1 MKKNI
6 LLVALLAATLFA
18 YAEAPKH
25 EMRATWVATVTNID
39 WPTAQ
44 SATNQKRELLQ
55 IIQAAEDMH
64 INTIFFQVRT
74 CCDALYDSA
83 YEPRSSYLK
92 INRGATPSYDPLQY
106 AIEECHKRGI
116 ACHAWMNPYR
126 YSRDGKYWTGV
137 NDSPLNYE
145 HTHPE
150 WLLPYSNNIILDP
163 ALPEVRKRICEVVG
177 DVLNKYDVDG
187 IIFDDYFYP
196 YGGTTNQDA
205 ASVEKYKP
213 ADMKVGDWRRNNIRM
228 MVQEVYDTIQSVKP
242 HVVFGISPF
251 GIWTTDALVAR
262 ERGIV
267 LPTGISGGN
276 MYEEIYCDPVSW
288 LEDGTVDYV
297 SPQLYWRTGGAQDY
311 NKLCPWWAKLANQF
325 GRHFYSSM
333 AVYKYH
339 EKTDSYYTI
348 AELQKQT
355 RINRTSSNDNAPGA
369 VLYSTRGWYRDK
381 TFKQTFVE
389 NEFATIALPPAI
401 NWKPTT
407 EQTMVT
413 NLALNGQELTWKEPL
428 ESGVKNQE
436 SGQLKYAIYAVRNA
450 DRNKANVF
458 SDGASLVGIAY
469 TTSYT
474 LPETITSA
482 THKIGVAVLDRYNNE
497 YSLRILGE
505 ATVEGTAT
513 TLEWP
518 THNRGIEQWPV
529 TFRWAGVS
537 GADSYVLQIARDKDF
552 QDILVTHEQTGTQF
566 NSSAR
571 LNLKAAGNGV
581 YYWRVKTRKAN
592 ANDIWSAVQ
601 AFEIGVADGLED
613 CEVRDAECGVRKV
626 MEDGR
631 VVIVRDGEKYDMLGV
646 RL

>member
-6 LLVALLAATLFA
+6 LLAALLAASLLS
-18 YAEAPKH
+18 YAEAPKR
-25 EMRATWVATVTNID
+25 EMRATWVATVINID
-39 WPTAQ
+39 WPQAQ

-74 CCDALYDSA
+74 CCDALYNSA
-83 YEPRSSYLK
+83 YEPWSSYLK

-126 YSRDGKYWTGV
+126 YSRNGQYWTGA
-137 NDSPLNYE
+137 NDCPLNYE
-145 HTHPE
+145 NTHPE
-150 WLLPYSNNIILDP
+150 WLLQYSNNIICDP

-177 DVLNKYDVDG
+177 DVLSKYDVDG

-213 ADMKVGDWRRNNIRM
+213 ADMNVGDWRRNNIRM
-228 MVQEVYDTIQSVKP
+228 MVQDVYDTIQAVKP
-242 HVVFGISPF
+242 WCAFGISPF

-262 ERGIV
+262 ERGIT
-267 LPTGISGGN
+267 LPVGISGGN

-288 LEDGTVDYV
+288 LEDGTVDYI
-297 SPQLYWRTGGAQDY
+297 SPQLYWRTGGNQDY
-311 NKLCPWWAKLANQF
+311 NKLCPWWAKIANQF

-339 EKTDSYYTI
+339 EKSDSYYTI

-369 VLYSTRGWYRDK
+369 VLYSTRGWYRDA

-389 NEFATIALPPAI
+389 NEFMTRALPPAI
-401 NWKPTT
+401 NWKPATV
-407 EQTMVT
+407 QTMVT
-413 NLALNGQELTWKEPL
+413 DLALNGQELTWKAPQSPKGDVSQTE
-428 ESGVKNQE
+428 
-436 SGQLKYAIYAVRNA
+436 LKYAIYAVRNA
-450 DRNKANVF
+450 DRNKANIF
-458 SDGASLVGIAY
+458 SDGTSLVGIAY
-469 TTSYT
+469 TPAFT
-474 LPETITSA
+474 LPDTITAA
-482 THKIGVAVLDRYNNE
+482 THKIGVAVLDGYNNE
-497 YSLRILGE
+497 YSLCMLGE
-505 ATVEGTAT
+505 TEVAATAT

-518 THNRGIEQWPV
+518 THNRGIQNWPV
-529 TFRWAGVS
+529 TFRWTEVS

-552 QDILVTHEQTGTQF
+552 QDILVTHEQTGTSF
-566 NSSAR
+566 NSATR

-581 YYWRVKTRKAN
+581 YYWRVRTRKAN
-592 ANDIWSAVQ
+592 ANDLWSTAQ
-601 AFEIGVADGLED
+601 AFEIGVIDGVEDVVQDADSE
-613 CEVRDAECGVRKV
+613 VRKV
-626 MEDGR
+626 MEDGQ
-631 VVIVRDGEKYDMLGV
+631 VVILRNGEKYNILGTQ
-646 RL
+646 L